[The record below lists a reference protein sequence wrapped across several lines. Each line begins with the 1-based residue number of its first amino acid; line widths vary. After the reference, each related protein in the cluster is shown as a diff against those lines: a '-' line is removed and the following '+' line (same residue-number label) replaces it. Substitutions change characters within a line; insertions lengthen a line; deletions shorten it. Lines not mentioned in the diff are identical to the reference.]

1 MKLTA
6 EQNTI
11 EEIVARIALIKEKQ
25 ESIRK
30 VIKEKEA
37 FLKTKEAKG
46 KIKVTKIEITGLQA
60 KLCGKASLINAYE
73 REIIKRAKID
83 YQKAKWN
90 ALADVLCEDVAGVIM
105 SFLPKD
111 PY

>member
-1 MKLTA
+1 MKLKA
-6 EQNTI
+6 ETNTI
-11 EEIVARIALIKEKQ
+11 EEIVARITLIKQKQ
-25 ESIRK
+25 EDLK
-30 VIKEKEA
+30 KLIKQKEA
-37 FLKTKEAKG
+37 YLNTKPKG
-46 KIKVTKIEITGLQA
+46 KIKSTKLEITGLQA
-60 KLCGKASLINAYE
+60 KLCGKASLISGYE

-90 ALADVLCEDVAGVIM
+90 VLADVLCEDVAGVIM